1 MFWVHWLFR
10 VTSRCVKWYRVVVSE
25 QFYEYMSTVSG
36 PNPRVAFGIVMVS
49 VHLYP
54 QGMF

>member
-10 VTSRCVKWYRVVVSE
+10 VTSRCVKWYQVVVSE